1 MKAQNLSTS
10 PNVADRLAARQLG
23 KTSMWVSIAG
33 IVIGTVAIIV
43 VACAI
48 WALAYEQ
55 SVQQQNAC
63 IFSVNGRCFAVKED
77 LAIDDCNSKG
87 YYYDSVTDLCYH

>member
-1 MKAQNLSTS
+1 VKAQNLSTS

-33 IVIGTVAIIV
+33 IVIGTVAIIIT
-43 VACAI
+43 ACAI

-55 SVQQQNAC
+55 SVQQPNLC
-63 IFSVNGRCFAVKED
+63 KFSANGRCFDIAED
-77 LAIDDCNSKG
+77 LAIDACNREG
-87 YYYDSVTDLCYH
+87 YYYDSITDLCYH